1 MTHLL
6 ALDQGTT
13 SSRAILFDKA
23 GKIIEIAQKELKLHT
38 PENGWVEQNAEDIW
52 RDTLTTAKI
61 VSKGAEIAAIG
72 ITNQRETTIIW
83 DRVTGKPLY
92 NAIVW
97 QDRRTSET
105 CRALKSA
112 GHEDMVTEKTGLLL
126 DPYFSATK
134 IAWILKNVDGARKRA
149 EAGELAFGTVE
160 SFLLWRLTEG
170 RVHKTDIANASRT
183 MLFNI
188 HDFAWDEDL
197 LDLFNIPRSLLPEVV
212 PNVHDF
218 GETSLIHDKGLP
230 ITGMAGD
237 QHAAMVGQ
245 TCFETG
251 MMKSTY
257 GTGCFALMNIG
268 NKPKVSQNRLLT
280 TIAYDIGEGPV
291 YAIEGS
297 IFVAGAAIQWLRDNM
312 GFFKESTESEAL
324 ARQAEQGSNGV
335 VFVPAFTGLGAPYWN
350 PDARGALLGLTRQT
364 DMSNITY
371 ACFEAQA
378 FQTHDLISAM
388 EKDTGVA
395 IETIRVDGGLANNN
409 LMCQILSNTLSV
421 SVERPQNTEC
431 TALGAAM
438 LAGLGA
444 GIYKDTDDLKS
455 VWQSERIFDV
465 EKGHDEVNMAR
476 QKKAWTA
483 AVSSVQNFADENN

>member
-38 PENGWVEQNAEDIW
+38 PENGWVEQDAEDIW
-52 RDTLTTAKI
+52 GDTLTTAKI
-61 VSKGAEIAAIG
+61 VSKGADITAIG
-72 ITNQRETTIIW
+72 ITNQRETTIVW
-83 DRVTGKPLY
+83 DRETSKPLY

-134 IAWILKNVDGARKRA
+134 IAWILENVDGARKRA

-170 RVHKTDIANASRT
+170 RVHKTDITNASRT

-218 GETSLIHDKGLP
+218 GETSLIQDKVLP

-268 NKPKVSQNRLLT
+268 NKPKVSKNRLLT

-388 EKDTGVA
+388 EKDTGVT

-421 SVERPQNTEC
+421 NVERPKNTEC

-444 GIYKDTDDLKS
+444 GMYKNTDDLKS

>member
-13 SSRAILFDKA
+13 SSRSILFDEA
-23 GKIIEIAQKELKLHT
+23 GKIVEIAQKELKLHT
-38 PENGWVEQNAEDIW
+38 PENGWVEQDAEDIW
-52 RDTLTTAKI
+52 NDTLTTAKI

-83 DRVTGKPLY
+83 DRETGKPIY

-97 QDRRTSET
+97 QDRRTASQ
-105 CRALKSA
+105 CRSLKDA
-112 GHEDMVTEKTGLLL
+112 GHESMVSEKTGLLL

-134 IAWILKNVDGARKRA
+134 IAWILDNVEDARARA
-149 EAGELAFGTVE
+149 EKGELAFGTVE
-160 SFLLWRLTEG
+160 TFLLWRLTEG
-170 RVHKTDIANASRT
+170 RVHKTDITNASRT

-188 HDFAWDEDL
+188 HECAWDENL
-197 LDLFNIPRSLLPEVV
+197 LTLFNIPRALLPEIA

-218 GETSLIHDKGLP
+218 GETTLIEDKPLK

-245 TCFETG
+245 ACFEKG

-268 NKPKVSQNRLLT
+268 SKPQISENKLLT
-280 TIAYDIGEGPV
+280 TIAYDLGEGPV

-297 IFVAGAAIQWLRDNM
+297 IFVAGAAIQWLRDNVH
-312 GFFKESTESEAL
+312 FFKESKESEGL
-324 ARQAEQGSNGV
+324 ARQAEHGSNGV

-364 DMSNITY
+364 NMSNITY

-378 FQTHDLISAM
+378 FQTYDLISAM
-388 EKDTGVA
+388 EKDTSVT

-421 SVERPQNTEC
+421 SVERPKNTEC

-444 GIYKDTDDLKS
+444 GIYKDTDDLKA
-455 VWQSERIFDV
+455 VWQSERVFEV
-465 EKGHDEVNMAR
+465 ESGLDDINRAKQM
-476 QKKAWTA
+476 KAWKA
-483 AVSSVQNFADENN
+483 AISAVQEFAKEKP